1 MSQIKKINVDF
12 DSTKEELYESL
23 GMTQDE
29 LADDQRIQDEISSK
43 IEVVA
48 EIFQDTIL
56 RGNKIIGESGITSS
70 EDMTNEV
77 KEKLHKNN
85 CSRASLAKAVIDT
98 FTPEDMVCLV
108 ISSIMDMISPAQPMP
123 DMSALV
129 EMLSQMKGEMPEK
142 EQSIFQ
148 GGMDDS
154 GKPGA

>member
-1 MSQIKKINVDF
+1 MSQIKKINVNF
-12 DSTKEELYESL
+12 DSTKEGLYESL

-29 LADDQRIQDEISSK
+29 LADDQRIKGEIGNK
-43 IEVVA
+43 IEVIA
-48 EIFQDTIL
+48 EIFQDIIL
-56 RGNKIIGESGITSS
+56 RGNKIISENGITSS

-77 KEKLHKNN
+77 KEKLHENN

-108 ISSIMDMISPAQPMP
+108 ISSIMDIITPAQPMP

-129 EMLSQMKGEMPEK
+129 EMLSQMKDGMSEEG
-142 EQSIFQ
+142 QSIFQ
-148 GGMDDS
+148 GGMDD